1 MDVYYYID
9 ANKAEI
15 ALDCGLKLSENYS
28 KIININDVEKRCI
41 STLLNPKDDMEKY
54 KSSEYRCLKFELP
67 TDICIVADKY
77 LYIVGSSSEEA
88 MKLYVESIKPI
99 KDYAFGTFR
108 LPECLVSS
116 TILPEQISILDK
128 RLDAPILYDNSEDL
142 YINNIIEINK
152 ERHNDFQGILLYCF
166 YLKLAESNKVKMI
179 VDKDNKIAVF
189 IDNENSNTVTLKV
202 PKLNLD

>member
-1 MDVYYYID
+1 MEVYYYIY

-28 KIININDVEKRCI
+28 RVINIDGVEKRYM

-54 KSSEYRCLKFELP
+54 KSSEYKCLKFELP
-67 TDICIVADKY
+67 TNNCIVADSY
-77 LYIVGSSSEEA
+77 LYIIGESLQEA
-88 MKLYVESIKPI
+88 MGLYVESIKLVNN
-99 KDYAFGTFR
+99 YAFGTFR

-128 RLDAPILYDNSEDL
+128 RLDSPILYDNSEDL

-152 ERHNDFQGILLYCF
+152 EKHDDFEDILLYCF

-179 VDKDNKIAVF
+179 EDKENRITVF
-189 IDNENSNTVTLKV
+189 IDNENGNTVTLKI
-202 PKLNLD
+202 PKCIS